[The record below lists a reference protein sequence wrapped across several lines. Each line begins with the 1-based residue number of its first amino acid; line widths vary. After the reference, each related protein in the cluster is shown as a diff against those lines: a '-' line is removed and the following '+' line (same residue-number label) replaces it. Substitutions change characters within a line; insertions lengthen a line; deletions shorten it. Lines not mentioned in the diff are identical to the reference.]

1 MFKYFTADTNNQ
13 EEYAFANGRIK
24 KLEKGLLNKNILD
37 RMIKSSDAVAALKI
51 LTESDL
57 NNYSFDLNNPSNF
70 EVSLNQELL
79 HTYDIIKSISKVST
93 FNFLYFTFA
102 SKHDFH
108 NIKILIKSKY
118 LKKDFSNE
126 LISPIGTIGVEKL
139 NLAIRDEK
147 YEEIPD
153 SFEFLIKKTFSEY
166 SKYKDPEIIDFIL
179 DKERYIMIFNK
190 IKEVEIIEAEELFLR
205 RFIKI
210 NIDFNN
216 IISCI
221 RTKVRGERKSFTKE
235 FLIPEGDFK
244 IENIV
249 EIYDSPLS
257 SWCEKLTYTDYKNV
271 VETGVNYFQ
280 KNKSLMELEKLRD
293 NFILNFSKIGKY
305 VTFGIEPLVGF
316 ITAKENDIKNIK
328 IILSGKLNKLSPDQ
342 IKERV
347 RDTYV

>member
-1 MFKYFTADTNNQ
+1 MFKYFTADTNDQ
-13 EEYAFANGRIK
+13 EEYAFANGIIK
-24 KLEKGLLNKNILD
+24 KLEKGLLNKDILD
-37 RMIKSSDAVAALKI
+37 RMIKSSDAVSALKI

-57 NNYSFDLNNPSNF
+57 NDYSFDLNNPADF
-70 EVSLNQELL
+70 EHSLNQELL
-79 HTYDIIKSISKVST
+79 HTYDIIKNISKVST

-102 SKHDFH
+102 SKYDFH

-118 LKKDFSNE
+118 LKKDISNE
-126 LISPIGTIGVEKL
+126 LFSPIGTIDIEKL
-139 NLAIRDEK
+139 NLAIKDEK
-147 YEEIPD
+147 YEDIPN

-166 SKYKDPEIIDFIL
+166 SKFKDPEIIDFIL

-190 IKEVEIIEAEELFLR
+190 IKEVEIIETEELFLR

-210 NIDFNN
+210 NIDLNN

-221 RTKVRGERKSFTKE
+221 RAKIRGERKSFAKE
-235 FLIPEGDFK
+235 FIIPEGDFK

-257 SWCEKLTYTDYKNV
+257 SWFEKLIHTDYKDI
-271 VETGVNYFQ
+271 VELGVNYFQ
-280 KNKSLMELEKLRD
+280 KNNSLMELEKLRD

-316 ITAKENDIKNIK
+316 ITAKENDIKNIR

>member
-13 EEYAFANGRIK
+13 EEYAFANGIIK
-24 KLEKGLLNKNILD
+24 KLEKGLLNKDILD
-37 RMIKSSDAVAALKI
+37 RMIKSSDAVSALKI

-57 NNYSFDLNNPSNF
+57 NDYSFDLNNPADF
-70 EVSLNQELL
+70 EHSLNQELL
-79 HTYDIIKSISKVST
+79 HTYDIIKNISKVST

-102 SKHDFH
+102 SKYDFH

-118 LKKDFSNE
+118 LKKDISNE
-126 LISPIGTIGVEKL
+126 LFSPIGTIDIEKL
-139 NLAIRDEK
+139 NLAIKDEK
-147 YEEIPD
+147 YEDIPN

-166 SKYKDPEIIDFIL
+166 SKFKDPEIIDFIL

-190 IKEVEIIEAEELFLR
+190 IKEVEIIETEELFLR

-210 NIDFNN
+210 NIDLNN

-221 RTKVRGERKSFTKE
+221 RAKIRGERKSFAKE
-235 FLIPEGDFK
+235 FIIPEGDFK

-257 SWCEKLTYTDYKNV
+257 SWFEKLIHTDYKDI
-271 VETGVNYFQ
+271 VELGVNYFQ
-280 KNKSLMELEKLRD
+280 KNNSLMELEKLRD

-316 ITAKENDIKNIK
+316 ITAKENDIKNIR

>member
-1 MFKYFTADTNNQ
+1 MFKYFTADSNNQ

-24 KLEKGLLNKNILD
+24 KLEKGLLNKDILD
-37 RMIKSSDAVAALKI
+37 RMIKSSDAVSALKI
-51 LTESDL
+51 LIESDL
-57 NNYSFDLNNPSNF
+57 NNYSFDLNNPSDF
-70 EVSLNQELL
+70 EGSLNQELL

-102 SKHDFH
+102 SKYDFH

-118 LKKDFSNE
+118 LKKDISNE
-126 LISPIGTIGVEKL
+126 LFSPISTIDIEKL
-139 NLAIRDEK
+139 NLAIKDEK
-147 YEEIPD
+147 YEDIPD

-166 SKYKDPEIIDFIL
+166 TKYKDPEIIDFIL

-190 IKEVEIIEAEELFLR
+190 IKEVEIIETEEFFLR

-210 NIDFNN
+210 NIDLNN

-221 RTKVRGERKSFTKE
+221 RAKIRGERKSFTKE

-257 SWCEKLTYTDYKNV
+257 SWFEKLIHTDYKNI
-271 VETGVNYFQ
+271 VELGVNYFQ
-280 KNKSLMELEKLRD
+280 KNNSLMELEKLRD

-305 VTFGIEPLVGF
+305 ITFGIEPLVGF

>member
-24 KLEKGLLNKNILD
+24 KLEKGLLNKDILD
-37 RMIKSSDAVAALKI
+37 RMIKSSDAVSALKI

-57 NNYSFDLNNPSNF
+57 NHYSFDLNNPADF
-70 EVSLNQELL
+70 ENSLNQELL
-79 HTYDIIKSISKVST
+79 HTYDVIRNISKVST

-102 SKHDFH
+102 SKYDFH

-118 LKKDFSNE
+118 LKKDISNE
-126 LISPIGTIGVEKL
+126 LFSPIGTINKEKL
-139 NLAIRDEK
+139 NLAIKDEK
-147 YEEIPD
+147 YEDIPD

-166 SKYKDPEIIDFIL
+166 SKFKDPEIIDFIL

-190 IKEVEIIEAEELFLR
+190 IREVEIIETEELFLR

-210 NIDFNN
+210 NIDLNN

-221 RTKVRGERKSFTKE
+221 RAKIRGDRKTFTKE

-257 SWCEKLTYTDYKNV
+257 SWFEKLIHTDYKDI
-271 VETGVNYFQ
+271 VEMGVNYFQ
-280 KNKSLMELEKLRD
+280 QNNSLMELEKLRD

-305 VTFGIEPLVGF
+305 ITFGIEPLVGF
-316 ITAKENDIKNIK
+316 ITAKENDIKNIR
-328 IILSGKLNKLSPDQ
+328 IILSGKLNKLTPDQ

>member
-13 EEYAFANGRIK
+13 EEYAFANGIIK
-24 KLEKGLLNKNILD
+24 KLEKGLLNKDILD
-37 RMIKSSDAVAALKI
+37 RMIKSSDAVSALKI

-57 NNYSFDLNNPSNF
+57 NDYSFDLNNPADF
-70 EVSLNQELL
+70 EHSLNQELL
-79 HTYDIIKSISKVST
+79 HTYDIIKNISKVST

-102 SKHDFH
+102 SKYDFH

-118 LKKDFSNE
+118 LKKDISNE
-126 LISPIGTIGVEKL
+126 LFSPIGTIDIEKL
-139 NLAIRDEK
+139 NLAIKDEK
-147 YEEIPD
+147 YEDIPD

-166 SKYKDPEIIDFIL
+166 SKFKDPEIIDFIL

-190 IKEVEIIEAEELFLR
+190 IKEVEIIETEELFLR

-210 NIDFNN
+210 NIDLNN

-221 RTKVRGERKSFTKE
+221 RAKIRGERKSFAKE
-235 FLIPEGDFK
+235 FIIPEGDFK

-257 SWCEKLTYTDYKNV
+257 SWFEKLIHTDYKDI
-271 VETGVNYFQ
+271 VELGVNYFQ
-280 KNKSLMELEKLRD
+280 KNNSLMELEKLRD

-316 ITAKENDIKNIK
+316 ITAKENDIKNIR

>member
-24 KLEKGLLNKNILD
+24 KLEKGLLNKDILD
-37 RMIKSSDAVAALKI
+37 RMIKSSDAVSALKI

-57 NNYSFDLNNPSNF
+57 NHYSFDLNNPADF
-70 EVSLNQELL
+70 ENSLNQELL
-79 HTYDIIKSISKVST
+79 HTYDVIRNISKVST

-102 SKHDFH
+102 SKYDFH

-118 LKKDFSNE
+118 LKKDISNE
-126 LISPIGTIGVEKL
+126 LFSPIRTIDIEKL
-139 NLAIRDEK
+139 NLAIKDEK
-147 YEEIPD
+147 YEDIPD

-166 SKYKDPEIIDFIL
+166 SKFKDPEIIDFIL

-190 IKEVEIIEAEELFLR
+190 IREVEIIETEELFLR

-210 NIDFNN
+210 NIDLNN

-221 RTKVRGERKSFTKE
+221 RAKIRGDRKTFTKE

-257 SWCEKLTYTDYKNV
+257 SWFEKLIHTDYKDI
-271 VETGVNYFQ
+271 VEMGVNYFQ
-280 KNKSLMELEKLRD
+280 QNNSLMELEKLRD
-293 NFILNFSKIGKY
+293 NFIINFSKIGKY

-316 ITAKENDIKNIK
+316 ITAKENDIKNIR

>member
-13 EEYAFANGRIK
+13 EEYAFANGIVR
-24 KLEKGLLNKNILD
+24 KLEKELLTKELLD
-37 RMIKSSDAVAALKI
+37 RMIKSSDALSALKI

-57 NNYSFDLNNPSNF
+57 NDYSFDLNNPANF
-70 EVSLNQELL
+70 EHSLNQELL
-79 HTYDIIKSISKVST
+79 HTYDIIKNISKVST

-102 SKHDFH
+102 CKYDFH
-108 NIKILIKSKY
+108 NIKMLVKSKY
-118 LKKDFSNE
+118 LKKDISNE
-126 LISPIGTIGVEKL
+126 LLSPIGTIDIEKL
-139 NLAIRDEK
+139 NLAIKDEK
-147 YEEIPD
+147 YEDLPD

-166 SKYKDPEIIDFIL
+166 SKFKDPEIIDFIL

-190 IKEVEIIEAEELFLR
+190 ITEVEIIETEEDFLR

-210 NIDFNN
+210 NIDLNN
-216 IISCI
+216 IMSCI
-221 RTKVRGERKSFTKE
+221 RAKIRGERKSLAKE

-244 IENIV
+244 IENII

-257 SWCEKLTYTDYKNV
+257 SWFEKLIHTDYKNII
-271 VETGVNYFQ
+271 ETGINYFQ
-280 KNKSLMELEKLRD
+280 KNNSLMELEKLRD

-305 VTFGIEPLVGF
+305 ITFGIEPLIGF
-316 ITAKENDIKNIK
+316 VTAKENDIKNIR

>member
-24 KLEKGLLNKNILD
+24 KLEKGLLNKDILD
-37 RMIKSSDAVAALKI
+37 RMIKSSDIVSALKI
-51 LTESDL
+51 LMESDL
-57 NNYSFDLNNPSNF
+57 NDYSFDLNNPADF
-70 EVSLNQELL
+70 EDSLNQELL
-79 HTYDIIKSISKVST
+79 HTYDIIKNISKVST

-102 SKHDFH
+102 SRYDFH

-118 LKKDFSNE
+118 LKKDISNE
-126 LISPIGTIGVEKL
+126 LFSPIRTIDIEKL

-147 YEEIPD
+147 YEDIPD

-166 SKYKDPEIIDFIL
+166 SKFKDPEIIDFIL

-190 IKEVEIIEAEELFLR
+190 IKEVEIIETEELFLR

-210 NIDFNN
+210 NIDLNN

-221 RTKVRGERKSFTKE
+221 RSKIRGEKKSFTKV

-244 IENIV
+244 TENII

-257 SWCEKLTYTDYKNV
+257 SWCEKLIYTDYKNII
-271 VETGVNYFQ
+271 ELGINYFQ
-280 KNKSLMELEKLRD
+280 KNNSLMELEKLRD

-305 VTFGIEPLVGF
+305 VTFGIEPLAGF
-316 ITAKENDIKNIK
+316 ITAKENDIKNIR
-328 IILSGKLNKLSPDQ
+328 IILSGKINKLSPDQ
-342 IKERV
+342 IKGRV

>member
-13 EEYAFANGRIK
+13 EEYAFANGRIR
-24 KLEKGLLNKNILD
+24 KLEKGLLNKDILD
-37 RMIKSSDAVAALKI
+37 RMIKSSDIVSSLKI

-57 NNYSFDLNNPSNF
+57 NNYSFDLKNPADF
-70 EVSLNQELL
+70 ESSLNQELL

-102 SKHDFH
+102 SKYDFH
-108 NIKILIKSKY
+108 NIKMLIKSKY
-118 LKKDFSNE
+118 LKKDISDELFS
-126 LISPIGTIGVEKL
+126 SVGTIDIEKL
-139 NLAIRDEK
+139 NSAVIDEK
-147 YEEIPD
+147 YEDIPD

-166 SKYKDPEIIDFIL
+166 NKFKDPEIIDFVL

-190 IKEVEIIEAEELFLR
+190 IREVEIIEEEELFLK

-210 NIDFNN
+210 NIDLNN
-216 IISCI
+216 IINCI
-221 RTKVRGERKSFTKE
+221 RSKIRGEKKAFTRA

-257 SWCEKLTYTDYKNV
+257 SWFEKLIHTDYKNM

-280 KNKSLMELEKLRD
+280 KNNSVMELEKQRD

-305 VTFGIEPLVGF
+305 ITFGIEPLVGF
-316 ITAKENDIKNIK
+316 ITAKENDLKNIR
-328 IILSGKLNKLSPDQ
+328 IILSGKLNKLSPDE

>member
-13 EEYAFANGRIK
+13 EEYAFAIGRVR
-24 KLEKGLLNKNILD
+24 KLEKGLLNKDILD
-37 RMIKSSDAVAALKI
+37 RMIKSSDIVSSLKI

-57 NNYSFDLNNPSNF
+57 NNYYFDLNNPADF
-70 EVSLNQELL
+70 ESSLNQELL

-102 SKHDFH
+102 SKYDFH
-108 NIKILIKSKY
+108 NIKMLIKSKY
-118 LKKDFSNE
+118 LKKDTSNE
-126 LISPIGTIGVEKL
+126 LFSPIGTIDIEKL
-139 NLAIRDEK
+139 NSAVKDEK
-147 YEEIPD
+147 YEDIPD
-153 SFEFLIKKTFSEY
+153 SFEFLIKKTCSEY
-166 SKYKDPEIIDFIL
+166 NKFKDPEMIDFVL

-190 IKEVEIIEAEELFLR
+190 IKEVEIIEEEELFLK

-210 NIDFNN
+210 NIDLNN
-216 IISCI
+216 IINCI
-221 RTKVRGERKSFTKE
+221 RSKIRGEKKAFTRA

-257 SWCEKLTYTDYKNV
+257 SWFEKLIHTDYKNI

-280 KNKSLMELEKLRD
+280 KNNSVMELEKQRD

-305 VTFGIEPLVGF
+305 ITFGIEPLVGF
-316 ITAKENDIKNIK
+316 ITAKENDLKNIR
-328 IILSGKLNKLSPDQ
+328 IILSGKLNKLSPDE

>member
-13 EEYAFANGRIK
+13 EEYAFANGIIK
-24 KLEKGLLNKNILD
+24 KLEKGLLNKDILD
-37 RMIKSSDAVAALKI
+37 RMIKSGDIVSALKI
-51 LTESDL
+51 LSESDL
-57 NNYSFDLNNPSNF
+57 NDYSFDLNNPSDF
-70 EVSLNQELL
+70 ENSLNKELL
-79 HTYDIIKSISKVST
+79 HTYDIIKSISQVST

-102 SKHDFH
+102 SKYDFH

-118 LKKDFSNE
+118 LKKDISNE
-126 LISPIGTIGVEKL
+126 LLSPIGTIDVEKL
-139 NLAIRDEK
+139 NLAIKDEK
-147 YEEIPD
+147 YEDIPD

-166 SKYKDPEIIDFIL
+166 SKFKDPEIIDFIL

-190 IKEVEIIEAEELFLR
+190 IKEVEIIETEEDFLR

-210 NIDFNN
+210 NIDLNN

-221 RTKVRGERKSFTKE
+221 RAKIRGERKSFTKE

-257 SWCEKLTYTDYKNV
+257 SWFEKLIHTDYKNI

-280 KNKSLMELEKLRD
+280 KNNSLMELEKLRD

-305 VTFGIEPLVGF
+305 ITFGIEPLVGF
-316 ITAKENDIKNIK
+316 ITAKENDIKNIR
-328 IILSGKLNKLSPDQ
+328 IILSGKLTKLSPDQ

>member
-1 MFKYFTADTNNQ
+1 NQ
-13 EEYAFANGRIK
+13 EEYAFANGIIK
-24 KLEKGLLNKNILD
+24 KLEKGLLNKDILD
-37 RMIKSSDAVAALKI
+37 RMIKSSDAVSALKI

-57 NNYSFDLNNPSNF
+57 NDYSFDLNNPADF
-70 EVSLNQELL
+70 EHSLNQELL
-79 HTYDIIKSISKVST
+79 HTYDIIKNISKVST

-102 SKHDFH
+102 SKYDFH

-118 LKKDFSNE
+118 LKKDISNE
-126 LISPIGTIGVEKL
+126 LFSPIGTIDIEKL
-139 NLAIRDEK
+139 NLAIKDEK
-147 YEEIPD
+147 YEDIPN

-166 SKYKDPEIIDFIL
+166 SKFKDPEIIDFIL

-190 IKEVEIIEAEELFLR
+190 IKEVEIIETEELFLR

-210 NIDFNN
+210 NIDLNN

-221 RTKVRGERKSFTKE
+221 RAKIRGERKSFAKE
-235 FLIPEGDFK
+235 FIIPEGDFK

-257 SWCEKLTYTDYKNV
+257 SWFEKLIHTDYKDI
-271 VETGVNYFQ
+271 VELGVNYFQ
-280 KNKSLMELEKLRD
+280 KNNSLMELEKLRD

-316 ITAKENDIKNIK
+316 ITAKENDIKNIR

>member
-13 EEYAFANGRIK
+13 EEYAFANGIIK
-24 KLEKGLLNKNILD
+24 KLEKELLNKDILD
-37 RMIKSSDAVAALKI
+37 RMIKSSDAVSALKI
-51 LTESDL
+51 LTESGL
-57 NNYSFDLNNPSNF
+57 NDYSFDLNNPANY
-70 EVSLNQELL
+70 ENSLNRELL
-79 HTYDIIKSISKVST
+79 KTYDIIKNISKVST

-102 SKHDFH
+102 SKYDFH

-118 LKKDFSNE
+118 LKKDISNE
-126 LISPIGTIGVEKL
+126 LFSPIRTIDIEKL
-139 NLAIRDEK
+139 NSAIKDEK
-147 YEEIPD
+147 YEDIPD

-166 SKYKDPEIIDFIL
+166 SKFNDPEIIDFIL

-190 IKEVEIIEAEELFLR
+190 IKEVEIIETEELFLR

-210 NIDFNN
+210 NIDLNN

-221 RTKVRGERKSFTKE
+221 RAKVRGDRKSFTKE

-257 SWCEKLTYTDYKNV
+257 SWCEKLIHTDYKNV

-280 KNKSLMELEKLRD
+280 KNNSLMELEKLRD
-293 NFILNFSKIGKY
+293 NFIINFSKIGKY

-316 ITAKENDIKNIK
+316 ITAKENDIKNIR

>member
-1 MFKYFTADTNNQ
+1 MFKHFTADTNNQ
-13 EEYAFANGRIK
+13 EEYAFANGIIK
-24 KLEKGLLNKNILD
+24 KLEKGLLSKDILD
-37 RMIKSSDAVAALKI
+37 RMIKSSDTVSALKI
-51 LTESDL
+51 LTESGL

-102 SKHDFH
+102 SKYDFH
-108 NIKILIKSKY
+108 NIKLLIKSKY
-118 LKKDFSNE
+118 LKKDISNE
-126 LISPIGTIGVEKL
+126 LFSPIGTISMEKL
-139 NLAIRDEK
+139 NLAVKDEK
-147 YEEIPD
+147 YEDIPA

-190 IKEVEIIEAEELFLR
+190 IREVEIIETEELFLR

-210 NIDFNN
+210 NIDLNN

-221 RTKVRGERKSFTKE
+221 RAKIRGERKSFAKE
-235 FLIPEGDFK
+235 FIIPEGDFK

-249 EIYDSPLS
+249 DIYDSPLS
-257 SWCEKLTYTDYKNV
+257 SWFEKLTHTDYQDI
-271 VETGVNYFQ
+271 VELGVNYFQ
-280 KNKSLMELEKLRD
+280 KNNSLMELEKLRD

-316 ITAKENDIKNIK
+316 ITAKENDIKNIR

>member
-13 EEYAFANGRIK
+13 EEYAFANGIMK
-24 KLEKGLLNKNILD
+24 KFEKGLLNKDILD
-37 RMIKSSDAVAALKI
+37 RMIKSSDAVSALKI

-57 NNYSFDLNNPSNF
+57 NHYSFDLNNPADF
-70 EVSLNQELL
+70 ENSLNQELL
-79 HTYDIIKSISKVST
+79 HTYDVIRNISKVST

-102 SKHDFH
+102 SKYDFH

-118 LKKDFSNE
+118 LKKDISNE
-126 LISPIGTIGVEKL
+126 LFSPIGTINKEKL
-139 NLAIRDEK
+139 NLAIKDEK
-147 YEEIPD
+147 YEDIPD

-166 SKYKDPEIIDFIL
+166 SKFKDPEIIDFIL

-190 IKEVEIIEAEELFLR
+190 IREVEIIETEELFLR

-210 NIDFNN
+210 NIDLNN

-221 RTKVRGERKSFTKE
+221 RAKIRGDRKTFTKE

-257 SWCEKLTYTDYKNV
+257 SWFEKLIHTDYKDI
-271 VETGVNYFQ
+271 VEMGVNYFQ
-280 KNKSLMELEKLRD
+280 QNNSLMELEKLRD

-305 VTFGIEPLVGF
+305 ITFGIEPLVGF
-316 ITAKENDIKNIK
+316 ITAKENDIKNIR
-328 IILSGKLNKLSPDQ
+328 IILSGKLNKLTPDQ